1 MNTTTAEYL
10 VSVRTDEGTLS
21 VLRTMPT
28 RPKTQ
33 KGIKSQNNKLEKWA
47 MERYP
52 TGLKSKSFLHLRFPN
67 ELHSQATPRSCQ
79 SSD

>member
-10 VSVRTDEGTLS
+10 VSVKTDEGTLS

-52 TGLKSKSFLHLRFPN
+52 NWVEIKVIPTFEVSNGKAS
-67 ELHSQATPRSCQ
+67 
-79 SSD
+79 

>member
-21 VLRTMPT
+21 VFRTMPT

-33 KGIKSQNNKLEKWA
+33 KGIKSHNTKLEKWA
-47 MERYP
+47 MEQYP
-52 TGLKSKSFLHLRFPN
+52 NWIEINVIPTFEDSK
-67 ELHSQATPRSCQ
+67 
-79 SSD
+79 

>member
-21 VLRTMPT
+21 VFRTMPT

-33 KGIKSQNNKLEKWA
+33 KGIKSHNTKLEKWA
-47 MERYP
+47 MQQYP
-52 TGLKSKSFLHLRFPN
+52 NWIEIKVIPAFEVSK
-67 ELHSQATPRSCQ
+67 
-79 SSD
+79 